1 MAVGIFNFKPITKL
15 TAELGVNGNPL
26 SVEPLEVPLASGDII
41 QIVSR
46 NNTIYR
52 TQVTN
57 NCNIGA
63 TSIPINVKT
72 NEALGIHNKTPIPK
86 RSIVMIEDLEMMK
99 YVKQD
104 SHMYMNF
111 SSQAACA
118 RTWTTL
124 SSSGISNH
132 SWNTVTL
139 QEGTTINNVTLAIQA
154 VGLVIPFDC
163 TLVGLKCIFYRVGNK
178 QSAAALFHATP
189 DYNASTNTQTINM
202 TRVAYAEADLSAG
215 PGTNYSQRAIG
226 GEDLISSFPLSAGDI
241 LLPAFKGVSNTGGN
255 LRVTYTVVL
264 KTNKL

>member
-15 TAELGVNGNPL
+15 TAELGVNSSPISVEALAIPL
-26 SVEPLEVPLASGDII
+26 STGDII
-41 QIVSR
+41 QIVGR
-46 NNTIYR
+46 NNSVYR
-52 TQVTN
+52 TEVTSN
-57 NCNIGA
+57 VAVGA

-72 NEALGIHNKTPIPK
+72 TEALGIQNKTPIAK

-111 SSQAACA
+111 SSQAVAA

-132 SWNTVTL
+132 SWNTVTTD
-139 QEGTTINNVTLAIQA
+139 EGTTINNISSAIQS

-163 TLVGLKCIFYRVGNK
+163 TLVGLKCIFYRVGNY
-178 QSAAALFHATP
+178 QSAAALFHGTP
-189 DYNASTNTQTINM
+189 DYNDLDTINM
-202 TRVAYAEADLSAG
+202 SRVAYAEADNSAG
-215 PGTNYSQRAIG
+215 PDSKYSQRPVAG
-226 GEDLISSFPLSAGDI
+226 TDLSAEFPLSAGDI
-241 LLPAFKGVSNTGGN
+241 LLPAFKGVSNSGGN

-264 KTNKL
+264 KPNKL